1 MNLAQQIEHYKAVR
15 NRILN
20 ARRASL
26 VIKKEPEPAELY
38 VAPKP
43 PKKRREHNV
52 KVTKETQE
60 SIAYILDAYRVTW
73 KDIIRPCRKIKYTM
87 PRRAIWWM
95 LRCKGLSTAHIG
107 TLTNRDH
114 TTVINGLKKVNSWDR
129 S

>member
-1 MNLAQQIEHYKAVR
+1 M
-15 NRILN
+15 
-20 ARRASL
+20 
-26 VIKKEPEPAELY
+26 KKDPDPADVY

-60 SIAYILDAYRVTW
+60 SIAYILDAYGVTW
-73 KDIIRPCRKIKYTM
+73 NEVIGPVRETKYIM

-114 TTVINGLKKVNSWDR
+114 TTILNGLKKVNSWDR
-129 S
+129 N

>member
-1 MNLAQQIEHYKAVR
+1 MNLEQQIEHYKAVR
-15 NRILN
+15 NRIMN
-20 ARRASL
+20 AKRASQ
-26 VIKKEPEPAELY
+26 VMKKELDLADVY

-43 PKKRREHNV
+43 PKKRREHSV
-52 KVTKETQE
+52 KVAKQTQE
-60 SIAYILDAYRVTW
+60 SIAYILDAYGVTW
-73 KDIIRPCRKIKYTM
+73 AEIIGPVRETKYVM

-114 TTVINGLKKVNSWDR
+114 TTILNGLKKVNSWDQ

>member
-1 MNLAQQIEHYKAVR
+1 MNLEQQIEHYKAVR
-15 NRILN
+15 NRIMN
-20 ARRASL
+20 AKRASL
-26 VIKKEPEPAELY
+26 VMKKEPEPAELY

-43 PKKRREHNV
+43 PKKRREHSV

-60 SIAYILDAYRVTW
+60 SIAYILDAYGVTW
-73 KDIIRPCRKIKYTM
+73 NEVIGPVRETKYIM

-114 TTVINGLKKVNSWDR
+114 TTIINGLKKVNSWAR
-129 S
+129 N